1 MMARYRQPWY
11 LTSRIDSEFDRLMN
25 ETFGQG
31 HKFSPAADVTV
42 QDQDVVITIDT
53 PGVREDDISVTLDG
67 RRLVVSGERTEL
79 NEGDKVLSRGIWRG
93 KFTKTFTVR
102 EGIEPNDVSAELNNG
117 VLTVRVANV
126 AKNQPEPQKIEVTSP
141 NSASTSQLESGEES

>member
-31 HKFSPAADVTV
+31 RKFSPAADVTV
-42 QDQDVVITIDT
+42 QDQDVLITIDA